1 MHYSKDIIIHGLV
14 KMTSQKVALSR
25 KQIGSEVPMLANEIT
40 EHCIYSGL
48 FGSLD
53 SARMAAITE
62 KITTLSNSKQIS
74 LVIIDL
80 GNVEAID
87 SSVAGYLV
95 KLGDILKFVGVTPIF
110 CGISAELAK
119 TMVTASVDLGAHITE
134 RNLKSALK
142 KVFKLSDQ
150 RVVNITTE

>member
-1 MHYSKDIIIHGLV
+1 MDP
-14 KMTSQKVALSR
+14 QKVALSR
-25 KQIGSEVPMLANEIT
+25 KQIGGEVPMVATEIT
-40 EHCIYSGL
+40 DNCIYSGL

-53 SARMAAITE
+53 SSRMATIID
-62 KITTLSNSKQIS
+62 KITSLANLKQIS

-95 KLGDILKFVGVTPIF
+95 KLGNILSLVGVMPIF

-119 TMVTASVDLGAHITE
+119 TMATAEVDLGSYLIE
-134 RNLKSALK
+134 RDLKAALMK
-142 KVFKLSDQ
+142 TFEINKQTIVSL
-150 RVVNITTE
+150 N